1 MGDSEILIEEPRH
14 SINMISKPLSHK
26 GWGGERPRGCK
37 RTVRN
42 RSKDILPLKNNFAAY
57 KAYSLSLSSLM
68 PPRQSCGDC
77 GDAHKSVSCSK
88 RRGTVEGPTA
98 NKWQLKQVSHGSC
111 QGQASSMDHYSQR
124 TPRIFPRD
132 AHASLYEKVGGG
144 GGVMSLF
151 WPIPTRVVLSRLHS
165 MRSKEKKATSS
176 YFYLNKDARARHNL
190 KRFTYIK
197 SFLLLQQVYEVGTI
211 NAPIVLFSKQ
221 QG

>member
-1 MGDSEILIEEPRH
+1 MGDSEILTEEPRH

-26 GWGGERPRGCK
+26 GWGGERPRGCE
-37 RTVRN
+37 RTSCLWRATLQLTKPIHFHCLLWCPQDSPVGTVEMPTN
-42 RSKDILPLKNNFAAY
+42 
-57 KAYSLSLSSLM
+57 LSHAL
-68 PPRQSCGDC
+68 
-77 GDAHKSVSCSK
+77 
-88 RRGTVEGPTA
+88 RGEEAVEGPTA
-98 NKWQLKQVSHGSC
+98 NKWQLKQVSHRSC